1 MPVCSLDGAVVLLIR
16 VLKVLR
22 RTDSVSLGGLCE
34 INS

>member
-1 MPVCSLDGAVVLLIR
+1 MPACSLDGAVVLLIR

-22 RTDSVSLGGLCE
+22 RTDSVSLGGLGE